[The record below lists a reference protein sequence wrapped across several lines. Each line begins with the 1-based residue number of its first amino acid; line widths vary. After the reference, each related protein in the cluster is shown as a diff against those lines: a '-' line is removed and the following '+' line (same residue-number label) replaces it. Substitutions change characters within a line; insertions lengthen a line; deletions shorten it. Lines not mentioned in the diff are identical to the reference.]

1 MIRAALIGLVVAAPA
16 YAAGPTD
23 PDWPCIQR
31 LQPHLSMAQVWGGP
45 VPGEAAL
52 ALAKTP
58 DIQRLAEAIAVRRT
72 PIAEAEAQIGV
83 FAESNGA
90 EGLEALFVAAFDHIN
105 RMRDRVL
112 AGITRYAHKQA
123 ALEGRIEEIRHE
135 FTALQQAEDKDF
147 DRMDAL
153 EEELDWSTRIFQ
165 DRQQSL
171 TYVCETPVILEQR
184 AFAIGR
190 AVESHLPVAQ

>member
-1 MIRAALIGLVVAAPA
+1 MIRAALLGLIVAAPA

-45 VPGEAAL
+45 VPDAAAV

-58 DIQRLAEAIAVRRT
+58 EIQREAEVIAVRRT
-72 PIAEAEAQIGV
+72 PVADAEARIGT
-83 FAESNGA
+83 FAESNEA
-90 EGLEALFVAAFDHIN
+90 EGLVALFVASFDHIN
-105 RMRDRVL
+105 TTRDRAL

-135 FTALQQAEDKDF
+135 FRALQEAEEKDF

-153 EEELDWSTRIFQ
+153 EQELDWSTRIFQ

-171 TYVCETPVILEQR
+171 IYVCETPVILEQR

-190 AVESHLPVAQ
+190 AVESHLPPAQ